1 MAQVSHRGAMLARMS
16 LDGGARRESR
26 LHTRRRDPP
35 AYRPE
40 WLSAET
46 AHARRH
52 ESPSELI
59 ESIGRAGAVSSAL
72 RHALR
77 DRGIDPKLARL
88 VLLFYGRYMLRAADV
103 AWRLNVSP
111 STASR
116 HLDRAER
123 AGLIDKFYM
132 PLDRRGTWARLTER
146 GRALRLEVEAALAAI
161 PSHHR
166 PRGEAYGLRAF
177 RGREEL

>member
-1 MAQVSHRGAMLARMS
+1 MPAATNP
-16 LDGGARRESR
+16 RRS
-26 LHTRRRDPP
+26 
-35 AYRPE
+35 
-40 WLSAET
+40 SS
-46 AHARRH
+46 
-52 ESPSELI
+52 SPSVGPERSAPRCVTHSAT
-59 ESIGRAGAVSSAL
+59 EASIPR
-72 RHALR
+72 
-77 DRGIDPKLARL
+77 LARL